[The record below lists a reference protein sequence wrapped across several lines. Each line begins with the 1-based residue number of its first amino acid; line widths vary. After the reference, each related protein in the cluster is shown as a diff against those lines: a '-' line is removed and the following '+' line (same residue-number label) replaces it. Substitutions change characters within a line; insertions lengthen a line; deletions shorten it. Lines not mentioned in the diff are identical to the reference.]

1 VVHVSVFLE
10 RSHHTLVT
18 MGFSVSATRT
28 IPAPASAI
36 FDLLADPRQHV
47 RLDGSGS
54 VTEVIAA
61 PNRLSRGAVFSM
73 RMRIGATYAT
83 RNVVSVFEENRAI
96 AWHHF
101 AHFTWRYD
109 LEEVSGGTKVT
120 ESFTYNN
127 PLGLVIMVLGFPER
141 NRRAMVATLERLET
155 AVTS

>member
-1 VVHVSVFLE
+1 
-10 RSHHTLVT
+10 
-18 MGFSVSATRT
+18 MPFSVSTTRT
-28 IPAPASAI
+28 IASPAKPI

-54 VTEVIAA
+54 VTEVIAS
-61 PNRLSRGAVFSM
+61 PPRLFLGATFSM

-83 RNVVSVFEENRAI
+83 RNVVTVFEENRAI

-109 LEEVSGGTKVT
+109 LEEVGDGTRVT

-127 PLGLVIMVLGFPER
+127 PLGLFIMVLGWPKR
-141 NRRAMVATLERLET
+141 NQRNMVATLERLEA

>member
-1 VVHVSVFLE
+1 MS
-10 RSHHTLVT
+10 
-18 MGFSVSATRT
+18 FSVSATRT

-61 PNRLSRGAVFSM
+61 PQRLSLGATFSM

-83 RNVVSVFEENRAI
+83 RNVVTVFDENRAI

-109 LEEVSGGTKVT
+109 LNETDGGTKVT

-127 PLGLVIMVLGFPER
+127 PLGLLIMVLGWPQR
-141 NRRAMVATLERLET
+141 NQRAMVATLERLET

>member
-1 VVHVSVFLE
+1 
-10 RSHHTLVT
+10 
-18 MGFSVSATRT
+18 MAFSVRATRR
-28 IPAPASAI
+28 IPAPAKRI

-54 VTEVIAA
+54 VTEVISA
-61 PNRLSRGAVFSM
+61 PPRLFLGAKFTM

-83 RNVVSVFEENRAI
+83 RNVVTVFEEDRAI

-109 LEEVSGGTKVT
+109 LSEVDGATQVT

-127 PLGLVIMVLGFPER
+127 PLGLFIMALGWPKR
-141 NRRAMVATLERLET
+141 NQRAMAATLERLEA

>member
-1 VVHVSVFLE
+1 
-10 RSHHTLVT
+10 
-18 MGFSVSATRT
+18 MAFSVSATRT
-28 IPAPASAI
+28 IAAPAAAI

-54 VTEVIAA
+54 VTEVVAA
-61 PNRLSRGAVFSM
+61 PPRLSLGATFTM

-83 RNVVSVFEENRAI
+83 RNVVSVYEENRAI

-101 AHFTWRYD
+101 ARFTWRYD
-109 LEEVSGGTKVT
+109 LVEVSGSTRVT

-127 PLGLVIMVLGFPER
+127 PLGLVIVALGWPRR
-141 NRRAMVATLERLET
+141 NQRAMERTLERLDA